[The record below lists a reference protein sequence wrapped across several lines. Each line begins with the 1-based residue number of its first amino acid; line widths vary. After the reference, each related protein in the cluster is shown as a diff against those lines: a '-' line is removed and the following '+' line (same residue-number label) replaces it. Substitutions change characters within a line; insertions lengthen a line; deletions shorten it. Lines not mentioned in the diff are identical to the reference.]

1 MAPAPSLDDL
11 VATVVAEAPSDEAL
25 DRLAAAATLA
35 QGLTALAD
43 ELVGHFIDEARTRG
57 CSWAQVGREIGITK
71 QGAHQRHGHPRRG
84 PARGTLLMDIA
95 FGKLELA
102 TPRLRMV
109 LAEAEAAAHRRH
121 HNWLGTEHLLE
132 ALLALPDSVGARA
145 LTNLGVTADAVGRA
159 ISGRLP
165 DGAWPPGPV
174 PVTPR
179 VRRVLRHAS
188 HSSIAQLRER
198 TEAFRLQLTPGGR

>member
-43 ELVGHFIDEARTRG
+43 ELVGHFIDDARERG

-71 QGAHQRHGHPRRG
+71 QAAHQRHGHGREGRPHHG
-84 PARGTLLMDIA
+84 SARGATLLNSA

-102 TPRLRMV
+102 TPRVRMV
-109 LAEAEAAAHRRH
+109 LAEAEQAAHRRH

-132 ALLALPDSVGARA
+132 GVLALPESVGARVLA
-145 LTNLGVTADAVGRA
+145 QLGVTAEAVA
-159 ISGRLP
+159 
-165 DGAWPPGPV
+165 
-174 PVTPR
+174 
-179 VRRVLRHAS
+179 
-188 HSSIAQLRER
+188 
-198 TEAFRLQLTPGGR
+198 